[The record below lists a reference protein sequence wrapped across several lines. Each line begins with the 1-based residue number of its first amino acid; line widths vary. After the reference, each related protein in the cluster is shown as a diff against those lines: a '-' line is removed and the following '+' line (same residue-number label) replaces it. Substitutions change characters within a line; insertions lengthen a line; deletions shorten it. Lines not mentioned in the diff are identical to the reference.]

1 MKTLEQ
7 MGADQSAKVT
17 AGREEILYQA
27 ARGWVWIKSREA
39 YPRHPVIFSAND
51 WDVQSPPEHSIWA
64 SLPCSGGEPGSLG
77 IIGSYF

>member
-27 ARGWVWIKSREA
+27 ARGGGYRSNPGKDNRE
-39 YPRHPVIFSAND
+39 R
-51 WDVQSPPEHSIWA
+51 
-64 SLPCSGGEPGSLG
+64 
-77 IIGSYF
+77 YFTY

>member
-27 ARGWVWIKSREA
+27 RVGWERGWMGDPQVYIPIHGMNFEKST
-39 YPRHPVIFSAND
+39 
-51 WDVQSPPEHSIWA
+51 
-64 SLPCSGGEPGSLG
+64 
-77 IIGSYF
+77 